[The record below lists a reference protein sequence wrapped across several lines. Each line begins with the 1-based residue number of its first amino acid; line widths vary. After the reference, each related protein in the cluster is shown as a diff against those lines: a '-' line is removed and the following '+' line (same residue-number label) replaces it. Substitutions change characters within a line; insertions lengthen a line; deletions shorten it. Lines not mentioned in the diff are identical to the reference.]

1 MLTRPSDAV
10 AAPSPPSPAAGGGR
24 DLNRIASFVLGVAL
38 LAPLVVY
45 GMVGAFTRYAADD
58 YCTAGVLRTQGLL
71 GAQTWWYF
79 GFSPRYAFSFAVS
92 VVELFGLAIV
102 PILPTLAMIGWWLAL
117 TWMLRQ
123 FTNIIPR
130 LRSLLAAGLIAEV
143 IVFAT
148 LSTAPDL
155 PQSLYWQT
163 GMLTYLFPLIL
174 LALYVGWVQR
184 QVARVLRG
192 EAFSPWTLIL
202 SAGIPFIAGG
212 MSETY
217 LALQGMALFLGLVA
231 CFVVR
236 TPAARAARPHLVAGW
251 LASLL
256 ALGIIQLSPT
266 VNMREAGL
274 KPPVWLAIQAA
285 ANTGWFFTVRFIRH
299 SLPTALL
306 CLIVP
311 ALVGIDYRQRWS
323 TRTLAAIVLGTT
335 AVSLGLVMGVFFP
348 AFFAQGGDPP
358 ARSLIEASLT
368 IVCYFVGIGV
378 LLAPNVRAL
387 VTQRAPRHALAGA
400 ALVLALVPLSVAAQT
415 LPDRT
420 TAADYAARWDSVDRQ
435 IRTARAAGTT
445 DLVVPQLPLAVGEP
459 FVTTNARDWFNQCVA
474 RYYDLNTIVA
484 DTPPPGND

>member
-1 MLTRPSDAV
+1 MLTRPSEAV
-10 AAPSPPSPAAGGGR
+10 AAPTPPSPPADGGR
-24 DLNRIASFVLGVAL
+24 DPNRIASGVLGAAL

-71 GAQTWWYF
+71 GAQTWWYY
-79 GFSPRYAFSFAVS
+79 GFSPRYAFSFAVTM
-92 VVELFGLAIV
+92 VELFGLAIV
-102 PILPTLAMIGWWLAL
+102 PILPTAAMIGWWLAL

-123 FTNIIPR
+123 FANIAPR

-155 PQSLYWQT
+155 AQSLYWQT

-184 QVARVLRG
+184 QVASALSGRG
-192 EAFSPWTLIL
+192 LAPWTLVI

-217 LALQGMALFLGLVA
+217 LALQGMLFFVGVVA
-231 CFVVR
+231 CFIFR
-236 TPAARAARPHLVAGW
+236 TPAARAVRPHLVAGW

-256 ALGIIQLSPT
+256 ALGIIQISPT

-285 ANTGWFFTVRFIRH
+285 ANTGWFFTVRFVRH
-299 SLPTALL
+299 SLLTALL

-311 ALVGIDYRQRWS
+311 ALVGVDCQQRWS
-323 TRTLAAIVLGTT
+323 SRTLVAVVLGVT
-335 AVSLGLVMGVFFP
+335 VLSLGLVMGVFFP

-358 ARSLIEASLT
+358 ARSLIEASVT
-368 IVCYFVGIGV
+368 IVCYFVGIGM
-378 LLAPNVRAL
+378 LLAPTIRAL
-387 VTQRAPRHALAGA
+387 VAERAPRYALAAVG
-400 ALVLALVPLSVAAQT
+400 LVLALVPLTVAAQT
-415 LPDRT
+415 LPDRAV
-420 TAADYAARWDSVDRQ
+420 AADYAARWDSVDRQ
-435 IRTARAAGTT
+435 IRAARASGTT
-445 DLVVPQLPLAVGEP
+445 DLVVPQLPLALGEAY
-459 FVTTNARDWFNQCVA
+459 VTTNAKDWFNQCVA

-484 DTPPPGND
+484 DAPPPSND